1 MLIPIYL
8 NSITPQL
15 IFSFFHPPLPFDSYP
30 MFSIFIRELRRLAQH
45 PLYWF
50 CMVLA
55 PIFCYLFF
63 TTLMSRGL
71 PENLPMGLVDEDHT
85 STTRNLARN
94 LDAFQMS
101 RIVQEYPQVTDAR
114 RAMQRGE
121 IYGFYYIPQGTTRE
135 AQLQRMPTVSFYTNN
150 SYLVAGSLLYRD
162 MRTMSELASGA
173 ASRTVLYAKGAT
185 ERQAMAY
192 LQPIVIDMH
201 AVHNPWLNYNIYLSN
216 VIIPGM
222 LGIFIFMITV
232 YSLGT
237 ELKFGTA
244 DELMTQAGGSVIA
257 AVTGKLVPQLTIF
270 LLTGTLYVLYLYGYL
285 HFPCHCGIPRMWAIM
300 ALYVL
305 ACQGLGVFMFTMLP
319 TLRLSLSFASLWGVI
334 SFSISGM
341 SFPVMAMHPVLQ
353 GLSNLFPL
361 RHYFLLYVNSALDGY
376 PLANAWPYVLA
387 LLAFA
392 LLPWPCMG
400 RLKKV
405 LTTYRYEP

>member
-1 MLIPIYL
+1 
-8 NSITPQL
+8 
-15 IFSFFHPPLPFDSYP
+15 
-30 MFSIFIRELRRLAQH
+30 MFSIFLRELQRLARQ

-55 PIFCYLFF
+55 PLFCYLFF
-63 TTLMSRGL
+63 TTLMADGL
-71 PENLPMGLVDEDHT
+71 PQNLPLGLVDEDNT
-85 STTRNLARN
+85 PTTRNLARN
-94 LDAFQMS
+94 LDAFQMTD
-101 RIVQEYPQVTDAR
+101 IVNSYPNVTTAR
-114 RAMQRGE
+114 KAVQKGE
-121 IYGFYYIPQGTTRE
+121 IYGFYLIPKGTTKQ
-135 AQLQRMPTVSFYTNN
+135 AQLQRIPTVSFYTNY

-185 ERQAMAY
+185 EKQAMAY

-201 AVHNPWLNYNIYLSN
+201 AVGNPWLNYNVYLSN

-222 LGIFIFMITV
+222 LGLFVFMITV

-244 DELMTQAGGSVIA
+244 DELMNVSGDSIIVAL
-257 AVTGKLVPQLTIF
+257 TGKLIPQLVVF
-270 LLTGTLYVLYLYGYL
+270 LLSGTVYILWLYAYLR
-285 HFPCHCGIPRMWAIM
+285 FPCHCGILRMWSVM
-300 ALYVL
+300 ALFVM

-319 TLRLSLSFASLWGVI
+319 TLRLGLSFASLWGVI

-341 SFPVMAMHPVLQ
+341 SYPCMAMHPILQ
-353 GLSNLFPL
+353 GLANLFPL
-361 RHYFLLYVNSALDGY
+361 RHYFLLYVNCALDGY

-387 LLAFA
+387 LVGFA
-392 LLPWPCMG
+392 LLPWPCMS

-405 LTTYRYEP
+405 LKTYEYEP